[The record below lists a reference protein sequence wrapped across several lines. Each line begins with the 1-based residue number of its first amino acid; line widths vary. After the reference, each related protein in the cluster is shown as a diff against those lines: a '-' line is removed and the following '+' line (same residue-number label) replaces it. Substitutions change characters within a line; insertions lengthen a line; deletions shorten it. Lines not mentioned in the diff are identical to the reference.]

1 MPHHFAFDDEHKL
14 LLVVMEGDIDGAEI
28 VAIDEEMRARIARM
42 QPKAGIS
49 DLSLVRN
56 FNVPAEVMRSAAL
69 RAAPYPPETP
79 RFIVAPSDL
88 LYGMSRMYEL
98 VANRPAGKLEVV
110 RSREE
115 ALKRLGISNPKF
127 EVLDV

>member
-14 LLVVMEGDIDGAEI
+14 LLVVMEGDVDGAEI
-28 VAIDEEMRARIARM
+28 VQIDEEMRARISRL
-42 QPKAGIS
+42 QPAAGIS
-49 DLSLVRN
+49 DLSLVQN

-69 RAAPYPPETP
+69 QAAPYPPETP

-88 LYGMSRMYEL
+88 IYGMSRMYEL
-98 VANRPAGKLEVV
+98 VANHPAGKLEVV

-115 ALKRLGISNPKF
+115 ALKRLNISNPKF
-127 EVLDV
+127 ELLD

>member
-14 LLVVMEGDIDGAEI
+14 LLVVMEGDIDGEEI

-49 DLSLVRN
+49 DLSLVQN
-56 FNVPAEVMRSAAL
+56 FNVPAQVMRSAAL
-69 RAAPYPPETP
+69 RAAPYPAETP

-115 ALKRLGISNPKF
+115 ALKRLDISNPKF
-127 EVLDV
+127 ELLD

>member
-14 LLVVMEGDIDGAEI
+14 LLVVMEGDIDGEEI

-56 FNVPAEVMRSAAL
+56 FNVPAQVMRSTAL
-69 RAAPYPPETP
+69 RAAPYPSETP

-115 ALKRLGISNPKF
+115 ALKRLDISNPKF
-127 EVLDV
+127 ELLD

>member
-79 RFIVAPSDL
+79 RFIVALATCCTECRACMNSWPTVPR
-88 LYGMSRMYEL
+88 GNWKWCAAAR
-98 VANRPAGKLEVV
+98 KL
-110 RSREE
+110 
-115 ALKRLGISNPKF
+115 
-127 EVLDV
+127 